1 MMRTAYADELDQL
14 RLQVELMA
22 IRVDQNLE
30 RMRSMLEDGDVAA
43 ADRAVN
49 ADDAIDAMH
58 VSLVERCYDLLC
70 REHPVAGD
78 LRFVVSVLRVIGE
91 VERVG
96 DLALR
101 VVKLAPERERLA
113 SNPAT
118 FGLLLSLADEAVDRF
133 RAAIQAWAGQN
144 LAVATMLAAGSPT
157 VEALHDRLTTE
168 LLRLDGPE
176 AVPVAVRS
184 MVAGRALDRI
194 VDHTTIIGAR
204 MRYLITGDPDDLATE
219 VR

>member
-1 MMRTAYADELDQL
+1 MTRTAYAAELEQL
-14 RLQVELMA
+14 RLQVEVMA

-30 RMRSMLEDGDVAA
+30 RMRSMLEEGDLAA
-43 ADRAVN
+43 AGRALD

-78 LRFVVSVLRVIGE
+78 LRFVVSVLRVVGE
-91 VERVG
+91 VERIG

-101 VVKLAPERERLA
+101 VVKLAPERDTLA
-113 SNPAT
+113 AYPAT
-118 FGLLLSLADEAVDRF
+118 FDLLRSLADEAVDRF
-133 RAAIQAWAGQN
+133 RVALQVWASQDLDAATT
-144 LAVATMLAAGSPT
+144 LAKGSPT
-157 VEALHDRLTTE
+157 VEALHDRLTAE

-176 AVPVAVRS
+176 AVAVAVRS

-204 MRYLITGDPDDLATE
+204 IRYLITGDPDDLATE